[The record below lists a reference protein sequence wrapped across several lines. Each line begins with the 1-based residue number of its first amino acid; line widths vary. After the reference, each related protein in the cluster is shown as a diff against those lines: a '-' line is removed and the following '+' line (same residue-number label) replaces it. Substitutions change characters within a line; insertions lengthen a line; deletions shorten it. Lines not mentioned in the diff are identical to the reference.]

1 MSASSASS
9 SPSYAAPN
17 LRTLTYLPP
26 NSIPTSLTVQ
36 LFTDRVLVSV
46 NQLGKIGSVLA
57 ANVDVSP
64 ANNKKT
70 YNVEIMMGRR
80 DDPLL
85 EIYAR
90 QLIEKCCVMDAQIM
104 RPLMLTISLKEE
116 GRDTESFQAVLNKL
130 LEMISEVIEAS
141 LKNA

>member
-1 MSASSASS
+1 
-9 SPSYAAPN
+9 
-17 LRTLTYLPP
+17 
-26 NSIPTSLTVQ
+26 

-90 QLIEKCCVMDAQIM
+90 QLIEKVRQGQWRQGQW
-104 RPLMLTISLKEE
+104 RPRQP
-116 GRDTESFQAVLNKL
+116 G
-130 LEMISEVIEAS
+130 
-141 LKNA
+141 